1 MKVAELVGI
10 LNFEF
15 DDTELINFE
24 EGIKTATKSLAVI
37 GTAIAGA
44 GVATFAFVQSVAG
57 ANDELGKTSELLGIS
72 TEDLQGWQHAAE
84 LGGGSAE
91 SMTSSLENLSKIASE
106 AARGVGG
113 GVEVFGMLGLSATDA
128 NGKIKSSTVLMEEVA
143 DKMSQLSTQGQ
154 KLEFASK
161 LGISADSIIA
171 LQQGSEALRKQRNEA
186 IELGFALD
194 KNATKSAADFN
205 DEFLRVSKIITG
217 VSSAVATGLMP
228 EITAMI
234 SAFKDWFIANKDV
247 IKQNIQGFLDGLITT
262 FKAMFDIVKRVAN
275 VLNAMTQ
282 AVGGWKNA
290 LVGLGV
296 ILTAINIKILLL
308 PILMTALAVAVFLAI
323 EDIVTY
329 FQGGESA
336 IGDFI
341 DQFPILSS
349 VIVSMV
355 AGIATLVSGLAVLK
369 VATMGMTVAM
379 NVFKVAMIAF
389 NLIASINPF
398 SLLIIG
404 IGAVIAGIVLLTNN
418 FDTFIV
424 KVKEIGS
431 SVYKYMVQPFK
442 EAKKLFDDFT
452 SFDVPNP
459 LDAVKGFFGGGN
471 TDINANVLTPQ
482 KVSSSSVNSSTTS
495 TNDIK
500 VDINVSGANG
510 DPKVI
515 AETVSNEINKVFI
528 GINSQ
533 TQKDMASPIKG

>member
-24 EGIKTATKSLAVI
+24 DGIKTATKSLAVI

-44 GVATFAFVQSVAG
+44 SVATFAFVESVAG

-84 LGGGSAE
+84 LGGGSAS

-106 AARGVGG
+106 SARGVGA

-128 NGKIKSSTVLMEEVA
+128 NGQIKSSTVLMEEVA
-143 DKMSQLSTQGQ
+143 DKMSQLSTQSE
-154 KLEFASK
+154 KIEFASK
-161 LGISADSIIA
+161 LGISSDTIVA
-171 LQQGSEALRKQRNEA
+171 LQQGSEALRKQRDEA
-186 IELGFALD
+186 IQLGFALD
-194 KNATKSAADFN
+194 KNATKSAAEFN

-217 VSSAVATGLMP
+217 VSSAIATGLMP
-228 EITAMI
+228 EITEMMK
-234 SAFKDWFIANKDV
+234 AFKDWFVVNKDV
-247 IKQNIQGFLDGLITT
+247 IKQNLQGFLNSVIKS

-275 VLNAMTQ
+275 VLNVMAQ

-296 ILTAINIKILLL
+296 ILTAINVKILLL

-323 EDIVTY
+323 EDIITY

-341 DQFPILSS
+341 DQFPVLSG
-349 VIVSMV
+349 VIASLVIGIGTLV
-355 AGIATLVSGLAVLK
+355 AGLAGLK
-369 VATMGMTVAM
+369 VATIGMTVAM

-389 NLIASINPF
+389 NLIASVNPF
-398 SLLIIG
+398 GLLIIG
-404 IGAVIAGIVLLTNN
+404 ISAVVAGLVLLTNN
-418 FDTFIV
+418 FDTFTERA
-424 KVKEIGS
+424 KEIGTS
-431 SVYKYMVQPFK
+431 IYKYLVEPFQ
-442 EAKKLFDDFT
+442 EAKKLFENFT
-452 SFDVPNP
+452 GLEVGNP
-459 LDAVKGFFGGGN
+459 LDAIKNFFGGGS

-482 KVSSSSVNSSTTS
+482 KVSSSSVNSTS
-495 TNDIK
+495 TSNNDIK

-510 DPKVI
+510 DPKII
-515 AETVSNEINKVFI
+515 AETVSNEMNKVFI